1 MTEID
6 SGGKK
11 SCETVS
17 EICACHHVE
26 RPNTQ
31 ETPRSPLTSHMFE
44 GLAFSTVNWRIFSQ
58 PIIFFRVISHH

>member
-44 GLAFSTVNWRIFSQ
+44 ELAFSTVNWVIFWQ
-58 PIIFFRVISHH
+58 PINVLGWSEHH

>member
-44 GLAFSTVNWRIFSQ
+44 ELAFSTVNWGIFWQ
-58 PIIFFRVISHH
+58 PINVLRWSENH